1 MLPGTKSGFEL
12 DARLESNSVSVL
24 WLGLCELRL
33 IDDSR
38 WLRLLLIP
46 QRSGVE
52 ELHDLTPL
60 DQAMLT
66 FEISLVSKALK
77 QVAQCDTVNMSIACN
92 AVRQL
97 HVEMVARSQGD
108 AGWPDPVW
116 DDEPRKPRDRKS
128 LRPLLDKLRAAM

>member
-66 FEISLVSKALK
+66 FEISLVSKALRLARPGVGRRTTQAARPQK
-77 QVAQCDTVNMSIACN
+77 PAPATGQVARGHVTV
-92 AVRQL
+92 R
-97 HVEMVARSQGD
+97 H
-108 AGWPDPVW
+108 PVSRH
-116 DDEPRKPRDRKS
+116 P
-128 LRPLLDKLRAAM
+128 